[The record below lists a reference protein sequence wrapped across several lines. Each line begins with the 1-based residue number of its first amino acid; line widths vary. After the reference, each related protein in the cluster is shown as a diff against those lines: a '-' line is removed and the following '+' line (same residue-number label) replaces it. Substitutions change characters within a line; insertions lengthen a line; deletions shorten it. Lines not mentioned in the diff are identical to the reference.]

1 MRAMM
6 DIASINDALLVTVAR
21 AKYDRKSLSPRRN
34 FTLFLIYFLVLHHFH
49 IIHGTLQYEMQFFSN
64 VLYDTFFQCQHYLPT
79 WLPFSTWSPNPLY
92 LQVTHQTVLKHEKY
106 VKSSSRCA
114 RMQVHRYSSD
124 LVYDLLHDY
133 GIYDYTTNDQDLL
146 AL

>member
-1 MRAMM
+1 M

-79 WLPFSTWSPNPLY
+79 WLPFSTWSLNPLY
-92 LQVTHQTVLKHEKY
+92 L
-106 VKSSSRCA
+106 
-114 RMQVHRYSSD
+114 
-124 LVYDLLHDY
+124 
-133 GIYDYTTNDQDLL
+133 
-146 AL
+146 